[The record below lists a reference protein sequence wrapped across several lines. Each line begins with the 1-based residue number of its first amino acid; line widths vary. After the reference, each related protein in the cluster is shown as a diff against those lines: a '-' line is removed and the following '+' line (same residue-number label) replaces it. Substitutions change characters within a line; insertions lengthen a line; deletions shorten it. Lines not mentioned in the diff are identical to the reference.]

1 MNKIFIKKS
10 FVLLTTALFL
20 IGGFFVSVS
29 VAQASYG
36 EIVISEFVSDPSSGS
51 EWVELLNTTDSD
63 ITVSNFTLKELTN
76 PSTTPVE
83 SDFVAPLSGTIPAH
97 GILVLEGTNLNNA
110 GDSIGLYDNNSLLWY
125 RVTYGTVIGDYF
137 NRSVIEAAP
146 GTGQSAFRDSTN
158 SWHVVDFNTKNSA
171 NIEINNGATY
181 YETIQNAIDVAISGD
196 TINVGAGTYTESLT
210 VNETLSIAGVGDT
223 TIITPAQDSDGVV
236 VMADSVLIQ
245 DLKINTSN
253 SGVMPNK
260 AVSVEEAD
268 NLEIN
273 NVTVETTGNKAMGI
287 WVGGSNNGLAP
298 VSGLTIVKSTITVN
312 NEATG
317 IYADHS
323 SSAHSGWMIGGS
335 AENTNTIIAEFGNPI
350 ELYDVM
356 TSEVSHNTI
365 TTSASGGS
373 AVIWSS
379 ELSNLSNL
387 IFNDN
392 AISYSGGSQ
401 VAFLTDFILNDGN
414 TTVSNVTVSS
424 NTFDNWGSR
433 GLRIGGGVTSV
444 VASENKFLG
453 TGEVLKNEDVTE
465 VTATN
470 NWWGTAIS
478 TEIASKVVGLVDFD
492 PYYIDDTMTTTNVDF
507 ATAKAV
513 SHDALT
519 VVLGSYTETDYT
531 TENWATLTGFK
542 SDGDTAIDAATTLA
556 DVTLAE
562 DTATVGMAGVE
573 TIAETLAA
581 AKIVSHDAL
590 IDALAEY
597 SSGDYTAENWTTLN
611 GFKTD
616 GDTAIDA
623 ATTLADV
630 TLAEDA
636 ATVGMAGVATD
647 LADAKVV
654 SHDVLEVALASYT
667 QGNYTEANWTIL
679 NGFKSDGDTA
689 IDAATTLADVTLAE
703 DAATV
708 GMAGVV
714 PLSNNQ
720 TTPDSGTGEAT
731 VSPTT
736 PEVIVTDPD
745 QAVIITVD
753 SGTDNPVINFDALIT
768 SGTGTLP
775 ETTVNSTV
783 GSVVVEVVI
792 PDDTVVTADSSWDGT
807 MLLPQIDSGSTGNAP
822 SGFSVGDT
830 VIEVGS
836 SLFTLSFDKAVKI
849 TLTGVT
855 GTVGYKPAG
864 SDNWQTITTQCNSA
878 TDSSNISSGECYFTS
893 GSDTVIWTYHF
904 TSFGGLNVAQGN
916 SSGSRPA
923 GPVLPAQAS
932 PVAVAAVLGAS
943 TGPIPG
949 CGNRTTGFSVATGE
963 SCVGNSAGQVLGA
976 EKFNFTRFLK
986 ESLNGGEVMELQKFL
1001 NNNNYLVASV
1011 GAGSPGNETNYFR
1024 LKTKLAL
1031 IKFQIA
1037 NGLKGDGVVGAL
1049 TRAILNK

>member
-1 MNKIFIKKS
+1 MYVRIVLFLNGMNKIFIKKS

-636 ATVGMAGVATD
+636 ATVGMAGV
-647 LADAKVV
+647 
-654 SHDVLEVALASYT
+654 
-667 QGNYTEANWTIL
+667 
-679 NGFKSDGDTA
+679 
-689 IDAATTLADVTLAE
+689 
-703 DAATV
+703 
-708 GMAGVV
+708 V